1 MGCGSRAQHPIPIYL
16 IVLTQTLSGLTQ
28 LSKVGTA
35 VLKLEGRDLR
45 LRGGLPMPIPGELEI
60 FQATIA
66 TRQGGGAIARANP
79 SPVVGSQT
87 PAMMPTRGG
96 EAQCRAR

>member
-1 MGCGSRAQHPIPIYL
+1 MGCGRRAQHPIPIYL

-45 LRGGLPMPIPGELEI
+45 LRGGLPMPIPGGLGFLKGDYSHSTGE
-60 FQATIA
+60 
-66 TRQGGGAIARANP
+66 GGRSHERTPPCRWVAN
-79 SPVVGSQT
+79 T
-87 PAMMPTRGG
+87 
-96 EAQCRAR
+96 